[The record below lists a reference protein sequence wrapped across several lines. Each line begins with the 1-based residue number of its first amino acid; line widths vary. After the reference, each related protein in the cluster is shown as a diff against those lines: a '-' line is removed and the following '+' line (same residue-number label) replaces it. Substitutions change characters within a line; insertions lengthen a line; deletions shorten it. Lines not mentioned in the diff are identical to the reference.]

1 MKSILSIQYVPRFY
15 ECNIDLSKS
24 VQVKGVTNLSDMPI
38 LQVHSSVPY
47 TEDGQYGTST
57 LDAVLTPRQPT
68 QDQNKQSFVSDVL
81 DLNLI

>member
-1 MKSILSIQYVPRFY
+1 MCYVRRFY

-38 LQVHSSVPY
+38 LQVHSSVLY
-47 TEDGQYGTST
+47 TGDGQYGTSI
-57 LDAVLTPRQPT
+57 LDGVLTPRQPT